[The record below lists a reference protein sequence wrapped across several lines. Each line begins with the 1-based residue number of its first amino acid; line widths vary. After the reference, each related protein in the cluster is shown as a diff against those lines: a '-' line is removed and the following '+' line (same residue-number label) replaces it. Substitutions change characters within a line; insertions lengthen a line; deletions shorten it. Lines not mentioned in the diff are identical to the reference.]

1 MYLLLRF
8 GIGRWNVLGAKR
20 VVEGRGARRREA
32 AMKTVLLSLWL
43 AVSLCGSAV
52 ATETQHSVVV
62 DTPEVIT
69 LTHATPD
76 TWHTL
81 PPVQPYHVHETTGR
95 LTYAACHSGVQLVL
109 AQVGRL

>member
-1 MYLLLRF
+1 MLR
-8 GIGRWNVLGAKR
+8 
-20 VVEGRGARRREA
+20 
-32 AMKTVLLSLWL
+32 TVPPSLWL
-43 AVSLCGSAV
+43 VASLCGSAV
-52 ATETQHSVVV
+52 ATESQHSVVV

-81 PPVQPYHVHETTGR
+81 PPVQPYHVHESAGR
-95 LTYAACHSGVQLVL
+95 LTYAACRSGVQLVF

>member
-1 MYLLLRF
+1 
-8 GIGRWNVLGAKR
+8 
-20 VVEGRGARRREA
+20 
-32 AMKTVLLSLWL
+32 MKTVLPALWL
-43 AVSLCGSAV
+43 VASLCGSAV
-52 ATETQHSVVV
+52 ATESQHSVVV

-81 PPVQPYHVHETTGR
+81 PPIQPYRVHESTGR
-95 LTYAACHSGVQLVL
+95 PTYAACHSGVQVVF

>member
-1 MYLLLRF
+1 MKA
-8 GIGRWNVLGAKR
+8 VLPA
-20 VVEGRGARRREA
+20 
-32 AMKTVLLSLWL
+32 LWL
-43 AVSLCGSAV
+43 VVSLCGGAV
-52 ATETQHSVVV
+52 ASESRHSVVV

-81 PPVQPYHVHETTGR
+81 PPVQPYGVPEETGR
-95 LTYAACHSGVQLVL
+95 LIYAACDYGVPLVF